1 MSSHR
6 EAPEIS
12 KDPVADNADVYAFV
26 SPDAPDTVT
35 LITNFVPLQN
45 PAGGPN
51 FYEFGD
57 DVLYSIYIDN
67 DGDGVPEIAYQFQF
81 ETTLQNPNTFL
92 YNTGPIDS
100 LSSPYWNK
108 RQVYSVTRVDSDDA
122 TAYAST
128 ARVHGRRRHG
138 GDDGRGDG
146 NGGGGN
152 GGGHRRGNSVEL
164 LGQGLACPPCN
175 IGPRSIPAYPP
186 LAAAALHTLPTGET
200 VFAGQRRD
208 GFYVDLGSTFDLG
221 DLRPFEN
228 LHLIPTPITPGV
240 DQLQYLNIHTIALQV
255 PISRLTGDG
264 SVPSDPTKASSVI
277 GVWSAASRR
286 KIRMIDAAND
296 ELSQAGPW
304 MQVSRLGNP
313 LVNEVLI
320 PLGLKDA
327 WNTMS
332 PAGDSQFLSHYQKPE
347 LQSLLPVLYP
357 GIFPHLASINLPRAD
372 LVAILLTGLP
382 PGVVPG
388 FPGNYTGAVM
398 ADQLRLNLAIPPTT
412 KSPNA
417 FGLVGGD
424 IAGFPNGRRVFDDV
438 VSIELRAIAGFTY
451 QFVDKM
457 YTVDGAAG
465 LLTEGLTPAANRYQA
480 TFPYLA
486 DPLDGFEH
494 PAS

>member
-57 DVLYSIYIDN
+57 DVLYSLYIDN

-100 LSSPYWNK
+100 LTSPSWNK
-108 RQVYSVTRVDSDDA
+108 RQLYSVTRVDSDDA
-122 TAYAST
+122 SAYAST
-128 ARVHGRRRHG
+128 ARVHGHRHG
-138 GDDGRGDG
+138 HGD
-146 NGGGGN
+146 GGN
-152 GGGHRRGNSVEL
+152 GGNGNGHVKGLSVEV

-175 IGPRSIPAYPP
+175 IGPRSIPSYPP
-186 LAAAALHTLPTGET
+186 LAAAAIHTLPTGEK

-208 GFYVDLGSTFDLG
+208 GFFVDLGSTFDLG

-228 LHLIPTPITPGV
+228 LHLIPTPAAPGV
-240 DQLQYLNIHTIALQV
+240 DQLKYLNIHTIAIQV
-255 PISRLTGDG
+255 PISRLTRDG
-264 SVPSDPTKASSVI
+264 SVPSDPGKMDAVI

-286 KIRMIDAAND
+286 KIRMIDEAND

-320 PLGLKDA
+320 PLGMKDI

-332 PAGDSQFLSHYQKPE
+332 PSGDSQFLSHYQTPE
-347 LQSLLPVLYP
+347 LQTLLPVLYP
-357 GIFPHLASINLPRAD
+357 GVFPHLAGIILPRAD

-382 PGVVPG
+382 GGVVPG
-388 FPGNYTGAVM
+388 FPGNYTGKVM
-398 ADQLRLNLAIPPTT
+398 ADQLRLNVAIPPT

-417 FGLVGGD
+417 LGLLGGD
-424 IAGFPNGRRVFDDV
+424 IGGFPNGRRVFDDV

-451 QFVDKM
+451 QFVDPT

-465 LLTEGLTPAANRYQA
+465 LLTEGLTPAASRYQA

-486 DPLDGFEH
+486 DPLDGFDN